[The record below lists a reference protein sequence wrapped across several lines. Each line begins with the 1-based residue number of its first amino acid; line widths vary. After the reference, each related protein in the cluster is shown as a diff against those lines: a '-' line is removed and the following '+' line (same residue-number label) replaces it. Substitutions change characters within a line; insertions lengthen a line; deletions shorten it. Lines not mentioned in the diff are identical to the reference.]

1 MSSIQS
7 AMSEAA
13 RRGAD
18 DVAAGFRRVT
28 LEAVG
33 MGSALAAVKAT
44 IGRADEWTGMSNRI
58 RLVTASQAEFV
69 AAQQDVVR
77 IAKATYQPL
86 DATAGLYQ
94 NLAMVQDRLGVTG
107 AQTARIVETV
117 NKTIAMSGSSAAAS
131 EGALTQFGQALAAGT
146 LRAEEFNS
154 MVDGASKL
162 VQTIEDG
169 MGIARGSLR
178 KFVVDGGV
186 AADQIVNALLK
197 MSDGVDDSF
206 GKMQVRVSQSITNL
220 NTNLTEM
227 IGRADEATGA
237 SQALSA
243 GIGALASNLEMVAVA
258 GAAVASGPLLKALL
272 ARVAAAN
279 AGMAADRAAA
289 AQNVAAAQQLELRT
303 RAAMLDAQA
312 EVRRAAAIGGSVSV
326 SSKAAA
332 ATLEHRQA
340 VLLLA
345 QAQGQPIAVRDEARH
360 HYACN
365 EGQYG
370 HDGPPFRGIHQ
381 HGKDQWHW
389 L

>member
-1 MSSIQS
+1 
-7 AMSEAA
+7 
-13 RRGAD
+13 
-18 DVAAGFRRVT
+18 
-28 LEAVG
+28 
-33 MGSALAAVKAT
+33 
-44 IGRADEWTGMSNRI
+44 
-58 RLVTASQAEFV
+58 
-69 AAQQDVVR
+69 
-77 IAKATYQPL
+77 
-86 DATAGLYQ
+86 
-94 NLAMVQDRLGVTG
+94 TG

-186 AADQIVNALLK
+186 AADQIVSALLK

-243 GIGALASNLEMVAVA
+243 GITA
-258 GAAVASGPLLKALL
+258 
-272 ARVAAAN
+272 
-279 AGMAADRAAA
+279 
-289 AQNVAAAQQLELRT
+289 
-303 RAAMLDAQA
+303 
-312 EVRRAAAIGGSVSV
+312 
-326 SSKAAA
+326 
-332 ATLEHRQA
+332 
-340 VLLLA
+340 
-345 QAQGQPIAVRDEARH
+345 
-360 HYACN
+360 
-365 EGQYG
+365 
-370 HDGPPFRGIHQ
+370 
-381 HGKDQWHW
+381 
-389 L
+389 